1 MGSHEG
7 RCADWDALGNSQVLS
22 KLKHMCAFEFK
33 ESAHGFP
40 FIFMFASAK
49 QICDDYD
56 SCLNCKQKAPLHL
69 NLFGEYFQSIRIL
82 FKHCGHNRKNTNKE
96 DCRVKSE
103 SEQIEQDCRAES
115 ESGQNFGPLSTT
127 PPSPRAPP
135 AGLLP
140 PLQLPGPGDCKAGY
154 LLPGKE
160 QKPVNILPSATSWL
174 QLE

>member
-1 MGSHEG
+1 MKVPSTHE
-7 RCADWDALGNSQVLS
+7 
-22 KLKHMCAFEFK
+22 
-33 ESAHGFP
+33 
-40 FIFMFASAK
+40 
-49 QICDDYD
+49 DYD

-154 LLPGKE
+154 LLPVGLE
-160 QKPVNILPSATSWL
+160 VEAGATQLTLLPTSGTASSPL
-174 QLE
+174 LLHPSRSFCS

>member
-1 MGSHEG
+1 MLSLYCWDSSIYLVAKATVTMMITILVFTASKGS
-7 RCADWDALGNSQVLS
+7 ST
-22 KLKHMCAFEFK
+22 FEF
-33 ESAHGFP
+33 
-40 FIFMFASAK
+40 
-49 QICDDYD
+49 Y
-56 SCLNCKQKAPLHL
+56 
-69 NLFGEYFQSIRIL
+69 FGEYFQSIRIL
-82 FKHCGHNRKNTNKE
+82 FKHCGLDRKNTNKE

-140 PLQLPGPGDCKAGY
+140 PLQLPGPGHCQAGY

-160 QKPVNILPSATSWL
+160 QKLVNILPSATSWL
-174 QLE
+174 

>member
-1 MGSHEG
+1 MTWLFQGVGGESEHKTIMFNNQCKQCHTPHYIQE
-7 RCADWDALGNSQVLS
+7 D
-22 KLKHMCAFEFK
+22 FEI
-33 ESAHGFP
+33 EN
-40 FIFMFASAK
+40 
-49 QICDDYD
+49 DDYD

>member
-1 MGSHEG
+1 MAREGTDCRRQESPRLAEGTLPFLSHQDVG
-7 RCADWDALGNSQVLS
+7 NKNLGQRWS
-22 KLKHMCAFEFK
+22 MI
-33 ESAHGFP
+33 SAGTLGTN
-40 FIFMFASAK
+40 
-49 QICDDYD
+49 DDYD

>member
-1 MGSHEG
+1 M
-7 RCADWDALGNSQVLS
+7 A
-22 KLKHMCAFEFK
+22 
-33 ESAHGFP
+33 ESAWLQY
-40 FIFMFASAK
+40 MSSAFDWSNSTC
-49 QICDDYD
+49 QP
-56 SCLNCKQKAPLHL
+56 CLTLNRQMVQMSAWWLRFLSWLQAKAHLHL

>member
-1 MGSHEG
+1 MPLYAIQRAYWVS
-7 RCADWDALGNSQVLS
+7 LGLPR
-22 KLKHMCAFEFK
+22 
-33 ESAHGFP
+33 P
-40 FIFMFASAK
+40 FRASLGPYKAYLRLFRNK
-49 QICDDYD
+49 THSFQHDDYD

>member
-1 MGSHEG
+1 MLSVSK
-7 RCADWDALGNSQVLS
+7 CKCVQMFQDAKAIWLPL
-22 KLKHMCAFEFK
+22 
-33 ESAHGFP
+33 AHVM
-40 FIFMFASAK
+40 ITSLLLTD
-49 QICDDYD
+49 DDYD

>member
-1 MGSHEG
+1 MDLYFEYCWKHKSF
-7 RCADWDALGNSQVLS
+7 WLLGKRVPVVENMVQCSIISDSQNL
-22 KLKHMCAFEFK
+22 
-33 ESAHGFP
+33 ES
-40 FIFMFASAK
+40 IFRTF
-49 QICDDYD
+49 DDYD

>member
-1 MGSHEG
+1 MNFENLSDDPPTQTQ
-7 RCADWDALGNSQVLS
+7 RLVFVLN
-22 KLKHMCAFEFK
+22 LVH
-33 ESAHGFP
+33 
-40 FIFMFASAK
+40 
-49 QICDDYD
+49 DDYD